1 MADKPVPTGFGAFC
15 SSQLNAR
22 DAASPVLTAP
32 HCKFFLERME
42 WLHARA

>member
-15 SSQLNAR
+15 WSQLNAR
-22 DAASPVLTAP
+22 EASAPVLTVP
-32 HCKFFLERME
+32 HGHVFLERME